1 MNGITPDKLAV
12 LLLCYDTP
20 RGNVAVKG
28 MKSITSNYML
38 PPVEVD
44 QLSRSSG
51 GARGP
56 KPTDSEV
63 RVLPKNGE
71 PMPRSCSFTVRKA

>member
-1 MNGITPDKLAV
+1 MNGITPDKLAA

-44 QLSRSSG
+44 QLSRSFG

-63 RVLPKNGE
+63 R
-71 PMPRSCSFTVRKA
+71 SFLKSEFH

>member
-1 MNGITPDKLAV
+1 MNGIAPDKSAA
-12 LLLCYDTP
+12 LLLYYDIPTSE
-20 RGNVAVKG
+20 VAAKG

-51 GARGP
+51 EPEDLNPRFGGQVQSRRNLQRVDDANASVAR
-56 KPTDSEV
+56 
-63 RVLPKNGE
+63 
-71 PMPRSCSFTVRKA
+71 

>member
-1 MNGITPDKLAV
+1 VNGITPDKLAA

-63 RVLPKNGE
+63 SDNDNDWSRAFISAEKY
-71 PMPRSCSFTVRKA
+71 R

>member
-1 MNGITPDKLAV
+1 MNGITPDKLAA

-51 GARGP
+51 EPEDLNPRFGGQNEARIRIRKRRGLG
-56 KPTDSEV
+56 KET
-63 RVLPKNGE
+63 K
-71 PMPRSCSFTVRKA
+71 CS